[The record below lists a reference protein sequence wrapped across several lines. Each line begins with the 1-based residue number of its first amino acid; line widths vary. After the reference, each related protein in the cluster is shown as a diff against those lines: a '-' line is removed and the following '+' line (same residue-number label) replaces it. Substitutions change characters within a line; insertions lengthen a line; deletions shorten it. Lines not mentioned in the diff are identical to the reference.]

1 MVLLTRYRADHFVK
15 SLNNRGVSLIR
26 GHLDV
31 LTRDVLVVTYGNYD
45 WLQVENSKFTLQ
57 STGMKLQNEDK

>member
-15 SLNNRGVSLIR
+15 SLNNRGVSLIT

>member
-1 MVLLTRYRADHFVK
+1 MIT
-15 SLNNRGVSLIR
+15 

-31 LTRDVLVVTYGNYD
+31 LTRDVLVVTYGNSD
-45 WLQVENSKFTLQ
+45 RLQAENSKFTLQ